1 MDGSPGA
8 NPLLQERTMY
18 ALDLVDSTDA
28 ELEKSVADWCSQF
41 GSVRSVRMSKRSLD
55 RSYATAFVSMSSTV
69 DLQKVLL
76 CIGDSSAEV
85 EALIV
90 LDQ

>member
-1 MDGSPGA
+1 
-8 NPLLQERTMY
+8 MY
-18 ALDLVDSTDA
+18 ALDLADSSDP

-41 GSVRSVRMSKRSLD
+41 GPVMSVKTLNRSLD
-55 RSYATAFVSMSSTV
+55 RTYAVALVSMSSTV

-76 CIGDSSAEV
+76 CIGDSTAEI
-85 EALIV
+85 EALII

>member
-1 MDGSPGA
+1 
-8 NPLLQERTMY
+8 MY
-18 ALDLVDSTDA
+18 ALDLADSSDP

-41 GSVRSVRMSKRSLD
+41 GPVTSVTTLNRGLD
-55 RSYATAFVSMSSTV
+55 RTYAVALVCMSSTV

-76 CIGDSSAEV
+76 CIGDSTAEV
-85 EALIV
+85 EALII